1 MITTTTMVLLLL
13 MMVVVV
19 VVLMMRRRRRH
30 CEGRTLLIGRVLSE
44 GEVPVWS
51 RDTYNIVVSAD
62 CPRYGLRSTK
72 YRRRTR
78 ARNQL
83 KHSPPISFPIIFLL
97 PLSELNETNIMDSN
111 GGKKKKRKSDHS
123 DKESKKKSKTERKS
137 SSSIST
143 SNRATKSQAHTTT
156 PPTTT
161 NNDISPNNRNR
172 ASNPA
177 PTIPPAAPVRIT
189 TTTPSNENPI
199 LVSFPGGLPQ
209 ALQGTT
215 SQKGPVFSWRK
226 EGSSLHSHH
235 SKSSKSRRFRLVG
248 KDATC
253 VYQSEITVPSTTIAA
268 DSNQDD
274 KRKDTSSSKSN
285 ATTSPSK
292 SVTADTTAPSARHNN
307 YSQWC
312 VGLYDK
318 RRQTLTLYPTAPQG
332 QVLTLQQSVPT
343 YQPVTTSSTQN
354 GGIITSAM
362 DRRRLLTQDFGS
374 SKQKKAMQSQQDN
387 LVNVDAVVG
396 GSRFLQQI
404 MPTNAND
411 DDDEA
416 DGQPNNASGM
426 TMSASNRRAIQEQRD
441 RQAGNTDV
449 KITDPAEEGYDQV
462 RRQYLPAYN
471 KNAKEAIKVY
481 RAKDILE
488 DDEEAWSQIIRVVDA
503 CRKQDDVVAA
513 LTRPPAQR
521 KADEDGNDDEDE
533 EEAQP
538 KKPVKGAPW
547 NASVVAALKRLSHNS
562 NDDDQDTERYQM
574 QCAYLLNHLMNFYLR
589 NAHRKFIREPIEER
603 AYWWEC
609 SVPQALARRFVN
621 SYTIVRDEEGSNAN
635 SAASYVMSP
644 QKRDKCL
651 LHILLLNM
659 IVQGG
664 RSMKVTNLQPL
675 VQDLKIDVAI
685 ATKLLRMAGCT
696 IVQGKPS
703 GDAKKNTAT
712 TVQLQVPLT
721 FPPPA
726 QRRRRR
732 KT

>member
-1 MITTTTMVLLLL
+1 MEGDVPLLWL
-13 MMVVVV
+13 
-19 VVLMMRRRRRH
+19 
-30 CEGRTLLIGRVLSE
+30 ERTVRGSV
-44 GEVPVWS
+44 
-51 RDTYNIVVSAD
+51 
-62 CPRYGLRSTK
+62 YGLQYERQVNSSI
-72 YRRRTR
+72 
-78 ARNQL
+78 L
-83 KHSPPISFPIIFLL
+83 HPSHFPSFSFAF
-97 PLSELNETNIMDSN
+97 SELNETNMDSN
-111 GGKKKKRKSDHS
+111 GGKKKKRKSGHN

-143 SNRATKSQAHTTT
+143 SNRAAKSQAPTTT

-161 NNDISPNNRNR
+161 NNDNSPNNRNR
-172 ASNPA
+172 ASNLAPA
-177 PTIPPAAPVRIT
+177 IPPAAPVRIT
-189 TTTPSNENPI
+189 TTTTSNENPI

-215 SQKGPVFSWRK
+215 KSQKGPVFSWRK

-235 SKSSKSRRFRLVG
+235 SKSSKSKRFRLVG

-253 VYQSEITVPSTTIAA
+253 VYQSEITMPSTTITA
-268 DSNQDD
+268 DSNNDD
-274 KRKDTSSSKSN
+274 KRKDTSSSKST

-292 SVTADTTAPSARHNN
+292 SVTADATATSARHNN

-411 DDDEA
+411 DDDEV
-416 DGQPNNASGM
+416 DGKPNNASGM

-481 RAKDILE
+481 RAKDMLE
-488 DDEEAWSQIIRVVDA
+488 DDEEAWSQIVRVVDA

-521 KADEDGNDDEDE
+521 KADEDGNDEDE
-533 EEAQP
+533 EAPP
-538 KKPVKGAPW
+538 KKPVKEAPW

-562 NDDDQDTERYQM
+562 NGDDQDTERYQM

-589 NAHRKFIREPIEER
+589 NAHRKFIREPTEER

-621 SYTIVRDEEGSNAN
+621 SFTIVRDEEGSNAN

-703 GDAKKNTAT
+703 GDAKKNNAT